1 MTRPTLTQWSVCRL
15 DLDAPF
21 RAPELGVYGLSG
33 VVTGHPRRADGTRVQ
48 TSRIVNVAGRTVT
61 TEHTTYEL
69 VGDPNPAWLT
79 WLEEHGYR
87 YDPADPVRPKR
98 AEVESW
104 AEIWER
110 HLEESER

>member
-48 TSRIVNVAGRTVT
+48 TSRIVSIDGARVT
-61 TEHTTYEL
+61 TEHTVYHL
-69 VGDPNPAWLT
+69 ADPDPEWLS
-79 WLEEHGYR
+79 WLAEQGYR

-98 AEVESW
+98 VEVV
-104 AEIWER
+104 
-110 HLEESER
+110 L